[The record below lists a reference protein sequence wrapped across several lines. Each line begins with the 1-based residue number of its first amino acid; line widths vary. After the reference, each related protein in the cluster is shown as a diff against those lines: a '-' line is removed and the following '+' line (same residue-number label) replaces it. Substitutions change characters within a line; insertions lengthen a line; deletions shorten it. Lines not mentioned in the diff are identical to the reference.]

1 MTKRRPTSE
10 IIPLRRIGSGKERAL
25 SAEGAAECSPGRK
38 PGVTNHFFD
47 GSARECGRQKDARTK
62 SGAGQRAR
70 SISVAPSGLTAP
82 KAISPPGLRPG
93 LYSAARLRGLV
104 EAFLPTRQ
112 RFLRSLNT
120 FAIFIAVVG
129 IVCSTLQLNVMAEK
143 NTEMKLADTNAVLL
157 PNRSPLVSFR
167 ILFMTGSAADPQ
179 DKEGL
184 ASLTAAMLAEG
195 GSRAKTYSEITD
207 AMYPMATS
215 FSWQVDKEM
224 TVFSGTTHVDNLDKY
239 YQLIREMLLD
249 PGFREDDFT
258 RLKEDAINYLKTSL
272 RGGNDEELGKEVLY
286 TMIYPKNHPYGHQN
300 RGSVS
305 ALEKMTLKD
314 VRDFYQAN
322 YPRANLVIGLAGG
335 YPENF
340 PKQVDSDFAKLPTG
354 PNPDPRILRRFGVG
368 QLRLKAAQPKLEP
381 GTKIEIVQ
389 RETRSTAISL
399 GFPIGIT
406 RADKDW
412 PALAVV
418 AAYFG
423 QHRSS
428 NSYLYQRLREARGLN
443 YGDYA
448 YVEYF
453 PRGMFQFQPDPNLGR
468 AQQIFQI
475 WIRPVEP
482 ANGHFVLRA
491 ALYEYEKL
499 VRDGMSKETFET
511 TREFLSKYA
520 NVLTATQD
528 AQLGY
533 ALDSRYY
540 HITDF
545 PGFMRAQL
553 AKLTLAEVNRAI
565 RQYLKSDTM
574 RIAIVTKDAA
584 GLRDAILTNKLSPIA
599 YNAPKPKEITDEDK
613 MIEGYKI
620 FVKPGDVVI
629 VPVEKMFQ

>member
-1 MTKRRPTSE
+1 M
-10 IIPLRRIGSGKERAL
+10 
-25 SAEGAAECSPGRK
+25 
-38 PGVTNHFFD
+38 
-47 GSARECGRQKDARTK
+47 
-62 SGAGQRAR
+62 
-70 SISVAPSGLTAP
+70 VAI
-82 KAISPPGLRPG
+82 AIL
-93 LYSAARLRGLV
+93 
-104 EAFLPTRQ
+104 
-112 RFLRSLNT
+112 
-120 FAIFIAVVG
+120 G
-129 IVCSTLQLNVMAEK
+129 IVSGQVVSKSNAATSSRTPNM
-143 NTEMKLADTNAVLL
+143 NLADSPVLL
-157 PNRSPLVSFR
+157 RNRSPLVSFR
-167 ILFMTGSAADPQ
+167 ILFMTGSASDPQ
-179 DKEGL
+179 GKEGV

-195 GSRAKTYSEITD
+195 GSRAKTIAEITD

-239 YQLIREMLLD
+239 YSLIRDMLLD

-286 TMIYPKNHPYGHQN
+286 TMIYPGTHPYGHQN
-300 RGSVS
+300 RGAVGS
-305 ALEKMTLKD
+305 LEKLTLKD
-314 VRDFYQAN
+314 VRDFYGAN
-322 YPRANLVIGLAGG
+322 YTRTNLVIGLAGG
-335 YPENF
+335 YPEAF
-340 PKQVDSDFAKLPTG
+340 PKQVEADFAKLPTG
-354 PNPDPRILRRFGVG
+354 AID
-368 QLRLKAAQPKLEP
+368 QLKAKTAQSKLEP

-389 RETRSTAISL
+389 RETRSTGISL
-399 GFPIGIT
+399 GFPIRVT

-418 AAYFG
+418 ASYFG

-453 PRGMFQFQPDPNLGR
+453 PRGMFQFTPDANLGR
-468 AQQIFQI
+468 QQQIFQI

-482 ANGHFVLRA
+482 ANEQFVLRA
-491 ALYEYEKL
+491 ALYEYGKL
-499 VRDGMSKETFET
+499 VRDGMSKEAFEI
-511 TREFLSKYA
+511 TREFLSKYV

-540 HITDF
+540 RIADF
-545 PGFMRAQL
+545 PTYMREQL
-553 AKLTLAEVNRAI
+553 AKLTLDDVNRAI
-565 RQYLKSDTM
+565 KQYLKSDAM

-584 GLRDAILTNKLSPIA
+584 GLRDAILANRLSPIT

-613 MIEGYKI
+613 IIESYKI
-620 FVKPGDVVI
+620 IVKPGDVVI
-629 VPVEKMFQ
+629 VPVDKVFQ